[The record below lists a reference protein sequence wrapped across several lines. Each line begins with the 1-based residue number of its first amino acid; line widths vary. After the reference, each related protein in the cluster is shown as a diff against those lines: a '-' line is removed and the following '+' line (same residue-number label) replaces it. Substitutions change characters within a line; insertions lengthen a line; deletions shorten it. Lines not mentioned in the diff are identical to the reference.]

1 MEPPKTRDRR
11 KSVRVVFSA
20 LSVVTLSAFAA
31 GCTDQAAP
39 SSPPLQSQANQPA
52 SAPTEPLNVTE
63 AGLTVSVPHGCR
75 IEDAVSTQK
84 GARTSGCS
92 GLRRLKLARVS
103 PVEDLIRPG
112 IHRGRDGWVGLRV
125 VDDSY
130 VYAVAG
136 KREVLRTVLAS
147 AEATRPRAPSSAA

>member
-1 MEPPKTRDRR
+1 M
-11 KSVRVVFSA
+11 
-20 LSVVTLSAFAA
+20 
-31 GCTDQAAP
+31 
-39 SSPPLQSQANQPA
+39 
-52 SAPTEPLNVTE
+52 
-63 AGLTVSVPHGCR
+63 
-75 IEDAVSTQK
+75 STQK

-147 AEATRPRAPSSAA
+147 AEATRP